1 MNIDEIRA
9 IAERL
14 VQLRKM
20 SLGPYDIDV
29 DPVRDYGAPAAVSS
43 ALLAALPE
51 VEALKAY
58 EHECDNP
65 VPDYMHRRHLR
76 EHLFKTIAAFDKT
89 IEGMKL

>member
-1 MNIDEIRA
+1 MNIEEIKA
-9 IAERL
+9 AAERL
-14 VQLRKM
+14 VFLANQGRPGVYPGLQFAR
-20 SLGPYDIDV
+20 
-29 DPVRDYGAPAAVSS
+29 
-43 ALLAALPE
+43 ALLAALPV

-89 IEGMKL
+89 IEGLKP